1 MKKVLLN
8 LYEGFRL
15 AIETEPMRSFLL
27 VFISMIVGYAFD
39 PIPNFFKFIFSSNIS
54 RVIILILTGCI
65 YQYPLKPNYLLWII
79 FFSIMIQIILEILR
93 EFDHKFQ
100 KY

>member
-1 MKKVLLN
+1 MKKVIRG

-15 AIETEPMRSFLL
+15 TIETEPMRSFLL

-39 PIPNFFKFIFSSNIS
+39 PIPNFFKYIFNSNVS
-54 RVIILILTGCI
+54 RIIILILTGCI

-79 FFSIMIQIILEILR
+79 FFSVLIQGLLEILR
-93 EFDHKFQ
+93 TYDHKF
-100 KY
+100 